1 MIHHDIAARNVFV
14 DEALRGRIG
23 DLGLA
28 RQLNENKEYKASV
41 DRPRPIA
48 VSYLCLLFILS
59 FQKHQPTCSIICN
72 LCVFQQTHNKNKEER
87 KFFNKQL

>member
-1 MIHHDIAARNVFV
+1 MCLLKYTQIAYDVASGLMFLHNRDVIHRDIAARNVFV

-28 RQLNENKEYKASV
+28 RQLNENKVYKAVV
-41 DRPRPIA
+41 DRPRPVA

-59 FQKHQPTCSIICN
+59 VQVH
-72 LCVFQQTHNKNKEER
+72 
-87 KFFNKQL
+87 

>member
-48 VSYLCLLFILS
+48 VSYLYICYLFFHFI
-59 FQKHQPTCSIICN
+59 K
-72 LCVFQQTHNKNKEER
+72 
-87 KFFNKQL
+87 